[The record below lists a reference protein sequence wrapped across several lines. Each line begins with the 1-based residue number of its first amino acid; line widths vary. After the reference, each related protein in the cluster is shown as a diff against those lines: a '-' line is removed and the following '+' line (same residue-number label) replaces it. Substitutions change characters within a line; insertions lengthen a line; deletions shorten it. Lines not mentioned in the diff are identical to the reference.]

1 MQQFTTYGA
10 KIHMDSAKP
19 VQAMIRIYR
28 NAVSFLIRVCMEQWE
43 EIVQIKTLQ
52 ARQMCVERLIHHTT
66 NR

>member
-28 NAVSFLIRVCMEQWE
+28 NAVSFLIRVCRDCADQNTAGPAD
-43 EIVQIKTLQ
+43 V
-52 ARQMCVERLIHHTT
+52 R
-66 NR
+66 